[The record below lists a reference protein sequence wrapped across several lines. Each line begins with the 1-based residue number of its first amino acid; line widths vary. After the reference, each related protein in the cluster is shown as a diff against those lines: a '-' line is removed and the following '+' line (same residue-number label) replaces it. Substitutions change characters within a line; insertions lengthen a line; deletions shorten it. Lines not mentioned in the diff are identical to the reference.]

1 MKNTFLSA
9 RLIEANLIR
18 LAIFSSV
25 PFEGVEATLLV
36 DEKKRVKLIP
46 NKVVSLS
53 SQVLLD
59 YRFEEPLILGHS
71 YLIVI
76 PSYGTIPLDVT
87 EATSFSDFD
96 KDFYYD
102 GDDLGATYSKDKTSF
117 ALWAP
122 ISSEVILE
130 IRKEKEK
137 KPSFYPMKRGERG
150 VYRLSLKGDYERAEY
165 LYHVKN
171 NEVFVSSIDPYAKCS
186 SPNGSRSVVASFSRL
201 MVPLYRENLPAMNSY
216 CDAIIYEGHVRDLTI
231 DPSTNIEHKGKFLGL
246 IEEGRKTQK
255 GNPAGFDYLLSLG
268 FTHLQ
273 LQPLQDYA
281 TVDELHPEKEYN
293 WGYDPSQYFV
303 PEGSFASNVLD
314 PYSRI
319 KECRMM
325 IGAFH
330 KAHLRVVLDVVYNH
344 VYEYQFSSLEKIVPN
359 YFFRRRSNGK
369 IANTSGCGN
378 DIASERP
385 MAKKLIVDSAKWWI
399 DFYGVD
405 GFRFDLSGIITVKT
419 VQEIIAYG
427 KKKDPYFIAYGEGW
441 NMGGEV
447 NEPLLTMEN
456 HSLAKEYAFF
466 NDKYR
471 EAVKRYS
478 SGDLSAISQA
488 KFVIA
493 GSSVDFCGN
502 QKMFSSASQSL
513 NYVECH
519 DNATYFDFLSKVLP
533 DASLTKK
540 LLLCKFALSIVL
552 SSIGIP
558 FIHAGEEVGQSKWMN
573 ENTYNSPDW
582 YNRLSYKLIDERMTM
597 VEHLRSLIAF
607 RKKTRFLHA
616 YDPELLDRFL
626 DVNNDGD
633 LLLVSIL
640 GEENASPYKEIHFFY
655 NPTDVKCV
663 HKLTSR
669 EVALFGKIDSLI
681 ATKGCSVIV
690 PPHEFI
696 ATALPE

>member
-1 MKNTFLSA
+1 VKNTFLSA
-9 RLIEANLIR
+9 RLIEENLIR

-25 PFEGVEATLLV
+25 PFEGIEATLLV
-36 DEKKRVKLIP
+36 DEKKRIKLTP
-46 NKVVSLS
+46 TKVVSLS
-53 SQVLLD
+53 SQILLD
-59 YRFEEPLILGHS
+59 YRFEEPLALGHS
-71 YLIVI
+71 YFIVI

-87 EATSFSDFD
+87 EATSFPDFD
-96 KDFYYD
+96 KHYSYD

-122 ISSEVILE
+122 LSSEVILE
-130 IRKEKEK
+130 IRKENEK
-137 KPSFYPMKRGERG
+137 HPSFYPLKREECG

-165 LYHVKN
+165 LYHVKI
-171 NEVFVSSIDPYAKCS
+171 NEVSISSIDPYAKCS
-186 SPNGSRSVVASFSRL
+186 SPNGTRSVVACFAKL
-201 MVPLYRENLPAMNSY
+201 MTPLYRENLPAMNSY

-246 IEEGRKTQK
+246 IEKGRKTQK
-255 GNPAGFDYLLSLG
+255 GNPAGFDYLTSLG

-281 TVDELHPEKEYN
+281 TVDELRPEKRYN
-293 WGYDPSQYFV
+293 WGYDPAQYFV
-303 PEGSFASNVLD
+303 PEGSYASNVYD

-319 KECRMM
+319 KECREM

-330 KAHLRVVLDVVYNH
+330 KAHIRVVLDVVYNH
-344 VYEYQFSSLEKIVPN
+344 VYEYQFSSFEKIVPN
-359 YFFRRRSNGK
+359 YFFRRKSNGK
-369 IANTSGCGN
+369 IANTSGCG
-378 DIASERP
+378 DDFASERL

-419 VQEIIAYG
+419 VQEILSYA

-447 NEPLLTMEN
+447 SEPLLTMEN
-456 HSLAKEYAFF
+456 HSLEKDYAFF

-471 EAVKRYS
+471 EAIKRYS
-478 SGDLSAISQA
+478 SGELFATGEA

-493 GSSVDFCGN
+493 GSSIDFCGN
-502 QKMFSSASQSL
+502 RKMFLSANQSV

-519 DNATYFDFLSKVLP
+519 DNATYFDYLNKVLP
-533 DASLTKK
+533 DSSLDKK
-540 LLLCKFALSIVL
+540 LLLCQFALSIVL
-552 SSIGIP
+552 TSIGVP

-573 ENTYNSPDW
+573 ENTYNASDW
-582 YNRLSYKLIDERMTM
+582 YNRLSYKLIDERATM

-607 RKKTRFLHA
+607 RKKTRFLHT
-616 YDPELLDRFL
+616 YDPEILDRFL
-626 DVNNDGD
+626 DVNNDGE

-655 NPTDVKCV
+655 NPTDVELF
-663 HKLTSR
+663 HKTSSR
-669 EVALFGKIDSLI
+669 EVALFGKADSLV
-681 ATKGCSVIV
+681 ATKGSCVIV
-690 PPHEFI
+690 PPHKFI
-696 ATALPE
+696 ATALPK